1 MTTKTKDLFLDQTR
15 FSSLLKE
22 AEVFYEQGLYAE
34 AKSTYTSLLK
44 ELKKMPP
51 SAEVKAQI
59 NILKTKIEEIEK
71 MLEEEENVIPF
82 PTNQTEED
90 PAAIYEKALAL
101 KELGLYKEAVGE
113 FKKVLPKGYN
123 IEECIRNIVS
133 CYEEE
138 GLKLE
143 AIRFLEDFL
152 KRHKL
157 ADEYREQ
164 IQYELGKLY
173 EAVGAYAK
181 ALHYFKQI
189 KKFKHKFPD
198 LNQRIRSSYTKSKGG
213 TRFDY
218 LIQEKIIQ
226 KKDLENAVAEAR
238 KEKKSVEFILMQKY
252 GVSKK
257 DIGKSLS
264 LFFGCPFVS
273 FDPKIPAPLDLIQ
286 GLKYQYLKH
295 NYWVPLKREDEKIIV
310 AIDNP
315 HDLTRVD
322 IIKNLLQTPN
332 IELVVSTK
340 EDIESFIDHFWGQ
353 GEATS
358 IEELVESVEEEGTT
372 DEVEKVTEE
381 EEVVE
386 SDNRVIRFVNQ
397 MILDAYQKN
406 ASDIHIE
413 PSPTTK
419 MTQIRFRI
427 DGVCHPYIQIPNTF
441 TRGVVSRIKIM
452 ANLDIAEKRLPQDG
466 KIKFKQKGKTLLEL
480 RVATV
485 PTVGGHEDVVLRL
498 LHTGTPLKLDELGM
512 SEENLKQFTQIITQP
527 YGLVLVVG
535 PTGSGKTT
543 TLHSALSYINTPER
557 KIWTAEDPVEITQ
570 PGLRQVEIHPKIGLT
585 FARVMRAFL
594 RADPD
599 VIMIGEMRD
608 EETATTGIEASL
620 TGHLVFST
628 LHTNSAPE
636 TITRLLEMGLDP
648 HNFADS
654 LLGVLAQRLVR
665 TLCKHCKEPYHPS
678 KEEFEE
684 LVEEYGEEHF
694 SRLGI
699 KYNTPD
705 LTLYRAKGCDV
716 CGHTGYKGRTGIH
729 ELLVNNEE
737 IKALI
742 KKKAPTEEIRKI
754 AISNGMTTLKQ
765 DGIEKIFKG
774 FTDLKEVRRVCIK

>member
-1 MTTKTKDLFLDQTR
+1 MGTKVNKQLDQTK
-15 FSSLLKE
+15 FTSLLKE
-22 AEVFYEQGLYAE
+22 AEVCYSQGLYAE
-34 AKSTYTSLLK
+34 ASKIYTSLLQQL
-44 ELKKMPP
+44 EQMPP
-51 SAEVKAQI
+51 SAEVEVQKKFLKAKIKQI
-59 NILKTKIEEIEK
+59 ENKLDP
-71 MLEEEENVIPF
+71 EENIVPF
-82 PTNQTEED
+82 PLSDSDQKTVSEL
-90 PAAIYEKALAL
+90 YEKALAL
-101 KELGLYKEAVGE
+101 KELGLYKEAIEE
-113 FKKVLPKGYN
+113 FKKVLQKKYK
-123 IEECIRNIVS
+123 IEECIQNIIE
-133 CYEEE
+133 CYEEQ
-138 GLKLE
+138 GLKLN

-152 KRHKL
+152 NRHKL
-157 ADEYREQ
+157 ADEYKEQ

-173 EAVGAYAK
+173 EAVGAYTK
-181 ALHYFKQI
+181 ALLCFKQI
-189 KKFKHKFPD
+189 RKFKHRFQD
-198 LNQRIRSSYTKSKGG
+198 LDQRIKSLYIKTRGG
-213 TRFDY
+213 SRFDY
-218 LIQEKIIQ
+218 LIQERIIQ
-226 KKDLENAVAEAR
+226 KKDLENAVAASK

-252 GVSKK
+252 GVSKEE
-257 DIGKSLS
+257 IGKSLS

-273 FDPKIPAPLDLIQ
+273 FDPNIPIPLDLIR
-286 GLKYQYLKH
+286 GLKYQYLRH
-295 NYWVPLKREDEKIIV
+295 NYWVPLKREGNKIIV

-322 IIKNLLQTPN
+322 IIKNLLQTSN
-332 IELVVSTK
+332 IELVVSTR
-340 EDIESFIDHFWGQ
+340 EDIENFIDYFWGQ
-353 GEATS
+353 EKATS
-358 IEELVESVEEEGTT
+358 IEELIEDVEDVEITEEI
-372 DEVEKVTEE
+372 TEE
-381 EEVVE
+381 EEVAE

-397 MILDAYQKN
+397 MILDAWRKK

-413 PSPTTK
+413 PSPTSK
-419 MTQIRFRI
+419 ITQVRFRI
-427 DGVCHPYIQIPNTF
+427 DGICQPYIQIPNTF

-466 KIKFKQKGKTLLEL
+466 KIKFKQKGKVLLEL
-480 RVATV
+480 RVATL

-498 LHTGTPLKLDELGM
+498 LHTGTPLKLNEIGM
-512 SEENLKQFTQIITQP
+512 SEGNLKKFTQIITQP

-543 TLHSALSYINTPER
+543 TLHSALSYINTPDR

-570 PGLRQVEIHPKIGLT
+570 PGLRQVEVHPKIGLT
-585 FARVMRAFL
+585 FARIMRAFL

-654 LLGVLAQRLVR
+654 LLGVLAQRLIR
-665 TLCKHCKEPYHPS
+665 TLCKNCKEPYHPS

-684 LVEEYGEEHF
+684 LVEEYGKEYF

-699 KYNTPD
+699 KYTSD
-705 LTLYRAKGCDV
+705 LTLYRAKGCDA
-716 CGHTGYKGRTGIH
+716 CGNSGYKGRMGIH
-729 ELLVNNEE
+729 ELLVNDEN
-737 IKALI
+737 IKVLI
-742 KKKAPTEEIRKI
+742 KKKAPTEEIRKV